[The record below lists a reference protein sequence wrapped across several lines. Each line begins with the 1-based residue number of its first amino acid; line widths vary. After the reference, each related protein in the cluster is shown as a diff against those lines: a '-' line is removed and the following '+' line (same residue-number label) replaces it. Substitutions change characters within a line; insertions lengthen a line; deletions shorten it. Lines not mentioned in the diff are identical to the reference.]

1 MYNTTTGITTTVPT
15 TTSKRTVTQST
26 PKFSTISFA
35 ATKNNLG
42 NIWDLS
48 KIPKESIGQVSAC
61 TLNNPKTWSTLN
73 GEKFCGVDLGPKQ
86 LDRSEGYKACK
97 AKVALFCKSLYN

>member
-15 TTSKRTVTQST
+15 TTSKRTVTQNT

-61 TLNNPKTWSTLN
+61 TLNNPKTWFTLN
-73 GEKFCGVDLGPKQ
+73 GEKFCGVDLGSKQ
-86 LDRSEGYKACK
+86 FDRSEGYKACK
-97 AKVALFCKSLYN
+97 AKVA